1 MLKKLF
7 TLMLVLGAVQGTLIA
22 GVQDSLGVTKIS
34 NKLHVRY
41 MVEPSETLYGISTKY
56 GISADDLIEIN
67 PELEYGLKVGQIIN
81 IPYNPE
87 SIARSRKVEPK
98 SDNKVYHKVQPGD
111 TYYSLARKYNT
122 TLDQLLKWNNMELK
136 AGQEIVVGDSS
147 QTTATSATTTPTNTT
162 PTNTTPTNTTTTVT
176 TPPVN
181 TTPTNT
187 TTTTPKNTNTQTP
200 VVKAVD
206 SVKVVAGYEPYP
218 FNPDFKQVLVIPFD
232 PYLYFSDADDEIAAR
247 SNMMRTKVRQVFRRR
262 LNALIDARGY
272 ETIHLL
278 GGDVKDSISD
288 LNKIY
293 TGVNYSYMGE
303 LKNDRLK
310 DADAAILAQQKNNKA
325 TPKEWINKQKDKVQ
339 GNSMD
344 AYDQPNENEK
354 YFGVT
359 VKNPELF
366 EYFNNKYSVD
376 YYVFVTQFEVKTN
389 YEHCLDRSAGNYERT
404 FTTHY
409 CIFDNKGNRIAGEQ
423 FQTHYNSNANY
434 IMTIVADNMP
444 KVVDRIM
451 IALPPPNYT
460 APTPAEQK

>member
-7 TLMLVLGAVQGTLIA
+7 TLMLVLGAVHGTLIA
-22 GVQDSLGVTKIS
+22 GVQDSLGVTKINS
-34 NKLHVRY
+34 KLHVRY

-206 SVKVVAGYEPYP
+206 SVKVVA
-218 FNPDFKQVLVIPFD
+218 
-232 PYLYFSDADDEIAAR
+232 
-247 SNMMRTKVRQVFRRR
+247 
-262 LNALIDARGY
+262 
-272 ETIHLL
+272 
-278 GGDVKDSISD
+278 
-288 LNKIY
+288 
-293 TGVNYSYMGE
+293 
-303 LKNDRLK
+303 
-310 DADAAILAQQKNNKA
+310 
-325 TPKEWINKQKDKVQ
+325 
-339 GNSMD
+339 
-344 AYDQPNENEK
+344 
-354 YFGVT
+354 
-359 VKNPELF
+359 
-366 EYFNNKYSVD
+366 
-376 YYVFVTQFEVKTN
+376 
-389 YEHCLDRSAGNYERT
+389 
-404 FTTHY
+404 
-409 CIFDNKGNRIAGEQ
+409 
-423 FQTHYNSNANY
+423 
-434 IMTIVADNMP
+434 
-444 KVVDRIM
+444 
-451 IALPPPNYT
+451 
-460 APTPAEQK
+460 